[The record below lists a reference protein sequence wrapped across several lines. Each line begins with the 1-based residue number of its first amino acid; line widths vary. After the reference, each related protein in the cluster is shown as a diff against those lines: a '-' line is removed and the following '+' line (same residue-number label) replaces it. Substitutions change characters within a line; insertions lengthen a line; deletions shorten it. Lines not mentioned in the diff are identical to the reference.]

1 MYMKT
6 RVVIQVE
13 RAHASQIRLA
23 TGSERPWRVDLSVR
37 VVLFDREFAFFLEQI
52 RKAHHDKRK

>member
-1 MYMKT
+1 MCMKT

-13 RAHASQIRLA
+13 RARESQIRLA

-37 VVLFDREFAFFLEQI
+37 VVQREEI
-52 RKAHHDKRK
+52 